1 MKQAMLEAEDDAIYR
16 SYIPFV
22 AFQWYACVNS
32 AGSTGSRFL
41 KSLPIANRKPNDHES
56 THYATNH
63 SRNMGPLRRTRSSK
77 GTGC

>member
-1 MKQAMLEAEDDAIYR
+1 MKQAILVAEDDAIYR

-41 KSLPIANRKPNDHES
+41 
-56 THYATNH
+56 
-63 SRNMGPLRRTRSSK
+63 
-77 GTGC
+77 